1 MLCKEFKAPAEAALA
16 IGFGPKSGRKRR
28 DRKQPEAT
36 EPVEKRSRLVAAGL
50 ALLLGFY
57 GKLEPTRGGTRMKTS
72 TGYIVVALA
81 LGIAAILA
89 AQTQEANPL
98 APYIPKNMK
107 TYYLILLVKGD
118 KSREGLSQAENTA
131 LMQKHLAH
139 LRTQVEAGKF
149 LVVGPL
155 LDDDRIRGMALAQA
169 ANAEEAAQMERGD
182 ALVDGGWLKT
192 EVHPVLL
199 QDLSSVKAEYPGQ
212 K

>member
-1 MLCKEFKAPAEAALA
+1 MKVGVRYLIFAIA
-16 IGFGPKSGRKRR
+16 IG
-28 DRKQPEAT
+28 
-36 EPVEKRSRLVAAGL
+36 L
-50 ALLLGFY
+50 
-57 GKLEPTRGGTRMKTS
+57 
-72 TGYIVVALA
+72 
-81 LGIAAILA
+81 AAILA

-118 KSREGLSQAENTA
+118 KSTADLSKAENTA

-155 LDDDRIRGMALAQA
+155 LDDGRIRGIAVAQA
-169 ANAEEAAQMERGD
+169 ANAEEAAQLERGD
-182 ALVDGGWLKT
+182 PLVDDGWMKT

-199 QDLSSVKAEYPGQ
+199 QDLSNVKADYPER